1 MTSTTRNRAIACVAG
16 GLMALG
22 LVPTMAMAAA
32 PTSLGTFEKWTA
44 WKGTDANGVIC
55 YIAAK
60 PDQTAPKGANRD
72 PIHFLVINRIGL
84 GTRDEVQTLV
94 GYPMKKGGVFSA
106 DIDGTAYKMISVNDD
121 PKTAVKENYAAWL
134 ADPSQEPGFVAAMK
148 KGRTL
153 TVKGVSWRGTNTTDT
168 YSLKGVTAAMNKI
181 RSSCSK

>member
-22 LVPTMAMAAA
+22 LFPSLATAAA
-32 PTSLGTFEKWTA
+32 PTNLGTFDKWTA
-44 WKGTDANGVIC
+44 WKGSDANGVIC

-60 PDQTAPKGANRD
+60 PDSALPKGANRD

-106 DIDGTAYKMISVNDD
+106 NIDGNVYKMISVDDD

-134 ADPSQEPGFVAAMK
+134 ADPKQEPAFVAAMK
-148 KGRTL
+148 AGSSL
-153 TVKGVSWRGTNTTDT
+153 IVKATSTRGTDTTDT
-168 YSLKGVTAAMNKI
+168 YSLKGVTAAMQKI
-181 RSSCSK
+181 QSSCSK